1 MKILCVQMETYPQM
15 KKPLLLTLGLL
26 AISSCL
32 LLVIAMIVWIN
43 RPSPRVKMQADLAE
57 ELGVKINDYPF
68 ESAFPIGYFITILQ
82 PGMTTDEVHKIVIRY
97 RKVLNCR
104 NISEIYYYFSSDLKD
119 AKRFEI
125 IYDGQGKYIR
135 IEGEEDNS
143 RTLQTFGCEEGVIEK

>member
-1 MKILCVQMETYPQM
+1 M
-15 KKPLLLTLGLL
+15 KKPLLITLGLL

-32 LLVIAMIVWIN
+32 LGVFAMFVWITW
-43 RPSPRVKMQADLAE
+43 PSPREKMQANLAK
-57 ELGVKINDYPF
+57 ELGIKIKDYPYQ
-68 ESAFPIGYFITILQ
+68 SAFPVGYFFTVLQ
-82 PGMTTDEVHKIVIRY
+82 PGMTTDEVHKIVVRY
-97 RKVLNCR
+97 HKVLNCHKL
-104 NISEIYYYFSSDLKD
+104 SEIYYYFSSDLKD